1 HQPDAGLT
9 NLVIPGQHELALA
22 LPWGG
27 TSHPVWFKRDPRV
40 ANVKVLGGVFN
51 RALMLGVPQIVAA
64 ALEATKDMKPDE
76 RYAALA
82 QTAAGVM

>member
-1 HQPDAGLT
+1 
-9 NLVIPGQHELALA
+9 
-22 LPWGG
+22 
-27 TSHPVWFKRDPRV
+27 RDPRV

-82 QTAAGVM
+82 QTAAGVMNTMPPRENPRVNKSLDSVYASGPLGRAH

>member
-1 HQPDAGLT
+1 M
-9 NLVIPGQHELALA
+9 VPGQHETGLA

-51 RALMLGVPQIVAA
+51 RALMQGVPQIVAA
-64 ALEATKDMKPDE
+64 V
-76 RYAALA
+76 
-82 QTAAGVM
+82 AGADRRPAEHEKLRVSPSRPPG

>member
-1 HQPDAGLT
+1 
-9 NLVIPGQHELALA
+9 
-22 LPWGG
+22 
-27 TSHPVWFKRDPRV
+27 
-40 ANVKVLGGVFN
+40 LGGVFN

-82 QTAAGVM
+82 PPAAGVMNTMPPRENPRVNKSLDSVYASGPLGRAHCVINGNSN